1 MCQFLWN
8 FDSWWKKQTDKQ
20 IIKYQIT
27 IGALQR
33 IKRIKMSCEE
43 LVRCFSLVVREDFS
57 KEETLNEALYFKG
70 QSV

>member
-8 FDSWWKKQTDKQ
+8 FNSWWKKQTDKQ

-33 IKRIKMSCEE
+33 IKRIKMSCEG